1 MWEKDVKTEIARRS
15 ILFVG
20 GGRGEQFSP
29 KRLLHSR
36 KVRKLQKKSF
46 KNSHEKKK
54 IEEVL
59 STIEPGPV
67 FYF

>member
-1 MWEKDVKTEIARRS
+1 MWEKDVKTEIAGRS

-36 KVRKLQKKSF
+36 QLQKKSF
-46 KNSHEKKK
+46 KNSHEKK

-59 STIEPGPV
+59 STIEPGPL